1 MKQYV
6 SWVFENVKEPKNR
19 CREVTL
25 EMQKFFPELIMVRGF
40 YEDTFYGKRPH
51 WWLKTTSGE
60 IVDPT
65 VHQFSDVRVGEISG
79 HESQYSEMDEEN
91 PITAHCIE
99 CGNYTYCH
107 KVFCSSKCN
116 KICADRLNNG
126 RN

>member
-6 SWVFENVKEPKNR
+6 SWVFENVVEPKNK

-25 EMQKFFPELIMVRGF
+25 EMQKFFPELIRVRGF

-65 VHQFSDVRVGEISG
+65 VQQLSDVRVGEISG

-91 PITAHCIE
+91 PITGRCPNCGDYSRNHRTCCSDECSIE
-99 CGNYTYCH
+99 FGAY
-107 KVFCSSKCN
+107 
-116 KICADRLNNG
+116 ING
-126 RN
+126 IN